1 MVEEPVN
8 YGFQLW
14 PDHKPGVEY
23 AWISNVDNMH
33 DYFQEELLTM
43 CFLWHSKST
52 VLPIKRVYE
61 LICGLGWFSCSKGL

>member
-14 PDHKPGVEY
+14 TDHKPGVEY

-33 DYFQEELLTM
+33 DYF
-43 CFLWHSKST
+43 H
-52 VLPIKRVYE
+52 
-61 LICGLGWFSCSKGL
+61 